1 MGHIGRTMARGFIR
15 LAVWL
20 YQRTGGRIGGR
31 MRGAPVL
38 LLTTTGRR
46 SGRPWTV
53 PVMYQQDGDGWVV
66 IASNGGSD
74 RHPAWWLN
82 LRARPEG
89 TVQIGSGTFPV
100 AAARTSGAQRERLW
114 RKMVDAYPGYDAYLT
129 KTRRKMPVVLLT
141 RR

>member
-1 MGHIGRTMARGFIR
+1 MADIGRTMARGFMR
-15 LAVWL
+15 TAVWL
-20 YQRTGGRIGGR
+20 YRRSGGRIGGR
-31 MRGAPVL
+31 VRGASVL

-53 PVMYQQDGDGWVV
+53 PVMYQGEGDGWVV

-89 TVQIGSGTFPV
+89 TVQVGAETFPV
-100 AAARTSGAQRERLW
+100 AATRVSGAERERLW
-114 RKMVDAYPGYDAYLT
+114 RKMADAYPGYDAYLK
-129 KTRRKMPVVLLT
+129 KTDRKMPVVLLT

>member
-1 MGHIGRTMARGFIR
+1 MERIGRTMARGFIR

-89 TVQIGSGTFPV
+89 TVQVGARTFPV
-100 AAARTSGAQRERLW
+100 TAARTSGAERERLW
-114 RKMVDAYPGYDAYLT
+114 RKMADAYPGYDAYLT
-129 KTRRKMPVVLLT
+129 KTDRTIPVVLLT

>member
-1 MGHIGRTMARGFIR
+1 MSKIGKTMARGFMR
-15 LAVWL
+15 TAVWL
-20 YQRTGGRIGGR
+20 YRRSGGRIGGR

-53 PVMYQQDGDGWVV
+53 PVMYQTDGDDWVV

-89 TVQIGSGTFPV
+89 SVQIGRETFTV
-100 AAARTSGAQRERLW
+100 AATRTTGEQRERLW
-114 RKMVDAYPGYDAYLT
+114 RGMADMYKGYDGYAL
-129 KTRRKMPVVLLT
+129 KTTRKIPVVLL
-141 RR
+141 RRT

>member
-1 MGHIGRTMARGFIR
+1 
-15 LAVWL
+15 
-20 YQRTGGRIGGR
+20 
-31 MRGAPVL
+31 
-38 LLTTTGRR
+38 
-46 SGRPWTV
+46 
-53 PVMYQQDGDGWVV
+53 MYQQDGDGWVV

-89 TVQIGSGTFPV
+89 TVQIGSETFPV
-100 AAARTSGAQRERLW
+100 AAARTSGAERERLW